1 MNDLFH
7 KSMKSKRLCPIC
19 NNSENHLIY
28 RQSFSRLS
36 DGSSLL
42 SGYDVVACSNCGF
55 CFADLIP
62 EQSFFDA
69 YYREMSKYEKT
80 DRGGQDTPY
89 EQARFQ
95 KVANIVS
102 QFLPSQ
108 TTRIFEI
115 GCANGQLL
123 AVLKNMG
130 YKNVS
135 GMDPS
140 PVCAESARRKYG
152 IQVTNNT
159 ISDVIIGDDEVDF
172 LILAGVLEHVRDV
185 RFAIQKLKKMLS
197 VGGNIYISVPDASRY
212 PEGKDAPFQEFSV
225 EHINFFGPVSLLN
238 LLRVTGF
245 KQVSLLQDMVSS
257 SMGTTTPVINGLFQ
271 KSNQPFE
278 TAISV
283 DTITETGLNLYVNQS
298 TREDKHIQERIEV
311 IVSSA
316 QPIMVWGTGAHTLR
330 LLATSRLGR
339 AKIRA
344 FVNSNP
350 RYQGKQLNGVPI
362 VAPQAIKDWSEPI
375 LISSHVYQE
384 EIALQI
390 TDDLKLKN
398 PIIRLYDLNS

>member
-1 MNDLFH
+1 M
-7 KSMKSKRLCPIC
+7 CPGWI
-19 NNSENHLIY
+19 HL
-28 RQSFSRLS
+28 QCVLS
-36 DGSSLL
+36 
-42 SGYDVVACSNCGF
+42 
-55 CFADLIP
+55 
-62 EQSFFDA
+62 
-69 YYREMSKYEKT
+69 
-80 DRGGQDTPY
+80 
-89 EQARFQ
+89 
-95 KVANIVS
+95 
-102 QFLPSQ
+102 
-108 TTRIFEI
+108 
-115 GCANGQLL
+115 
-123 AVLKNMG
+123 
-130 YKNVS
+130 
-135 GMDPS
+135 
-140 PVCAESARRKYG
+140 SARRKYG

-159 ISDVIIGDDEVDF
+159 ISDFIIGDYPVDF

-185 RFAIQKLKKMLS
+185 RSALKKLKKMLS
-197 VGGNIYISVPDASRY
+197 LGGYIFITVPDASRY

-278 TAISV
+278 TAISA
-283 DTITETGLNLYVNQS
+283 DTITEKGLNLYVNQS

-311 IVSSA
+311 LVSSA

-330 LLATSRLGR
+330 LLATSRLGG

-344 FVNSNP
+344 FVDSNP

-375 LISSHVYQE
+375 LISSRVYQE

-398 PIIRLYDLNS
+398 PIIRLYDLNR

>member
-7 KSMKSKRLCPIC
+7 NSMKSKRLCPIC
-19 NNSENHLIY
+19 NNSANHLIY

-36 DGSSLL
+36 DGRSLL
-42 SGYDVVACSNCGF
+42 SGYDVVVCSNCGF

-62 EQSFFDA
+62 EQAFFDA

-80 DRGGQDTPY
+80 DRGGLDTPY

-95 KVANIVS
+95 KVASIVS

-108 TTRIFEI
+108 TTRIYEI

-123 AVLKNMG
+123 AELKNMG

-140 PVCAESARRKYG
+140 PVCAEFARRKYG

-159 ISDVIIGDDEVDF
+159 ISDITIGDDKVDF

-185 RFAIQKLKKMLS
+185 RFALQKLKKMLS

-225 EHINFFGPVSLLN
+225 EHINFFGPDSLVN
-238 LLRVTGF
+238 LMKVTGF
-245 KQVSLLQDMVSS
+245 KQVSLIQDMVSS

-271 KSNQPFE
+271 KSDQPFE
-278 TAISV
+278 TTISV
-283 DTITETGLNLYVNQS
+283 DSITEEGLNLYVTQS
-298 TREDKHIQERIEV
+298 TCEDKHIQERIEV
-311 IVSSA
+311 LVSSA

-330 LLATSRLGR
+330 LLATSRLGGV
-339 AKIRA
+339 KIRA
-344 FVNSNP
+344 FVDSNP
-350 RYQGKQLNGVPI
+350 RYQGKKLNGVPI

-375 LISSHVYQE
+375 LISSRVYQE

-390 TDDLKLKN
+390 TEDLKLKN
-398 PIIRLYDLNS
+398 PIIRLYDLSS